1 LKCHEEQISALDL
14 FLISLATTQN
24 LLIVNLYHLK
34 HMVFKASPRRRVGV
48 PAEKNSGRPCRFAIP
63 RLAAV
68 PELRRRGTEPRAPPP
83 VFSPPVLHR
92 AGADLHRTERVVAGG
107 SRAEK
112 EAGLGV
118 DG

>member
-1 LKCHEEQISALDL
+1 MLAQSL
-14 FLISLATTQN
+14 FS
-24 LLIVNLYHLK
+24 
-34 HMVFKASPRRRVGV
+34 RRRLDIQAV
-48 PAEKNSGRPCRFAIP
+48 EKPGRPRRFAIP

-83 VFSPPVLHR
+83 ILSPPVLHR

-107 SRAEK
+107 SRVEE